1 VKTAQEW
8 RSAFW
13 NTPCSCGVATMAA
26 HCRDCSTK
34 VFELAMADARA
45 GAIEAEREAC
55 AMVAEELTPPQTQH
69 YYAGRDIAH
78 AIRRRGQP

>member
-45 GAIEAEREAC
+45 SAFEDAAAFVEENMTGTGRELLA
-55 AMVAEELTPPQTQH
+55 AALRVKP
-69 YYAGRDIAH
+69 
-78 AIRRRGQP
+78 